1 MNKEKIKI
9 LLKLFKEELI
19 NVDDFCILVEEE
31 KPIAPYVDQ
40 YVNNKSTY
48 TGTSQPFLNVD
59 NIYPS
64 ITNPPYNGS
73 ICGTVSS
80 AFFNSKNIN
89 L

>member
-9 LLKLFKEELI
+9 LLKLFKDELI
-19 NVDDFCILVEEE
+19 NVDEFCILVEEE
-31 KPIAPYVDQ
+31 KPIVPYVDQ

-59 NIYPS
+59 NIFTSSP
-64 ITNPPYNGS
+64 TYNS
-73 ICGTVSS
+73 SASNSTSS
-80 AFFNSKNIN
+80 AFFNSKKTK